1 MNKTIN
7 EEKGD
12 INIIDWKI
20 TTDCQCKCE
29 FCYASDKVESIN
41 SDKYAFLVNCIKKL
55 NCKKVCITGGE
66 PLLNKYISNILE
78 LLYQNEIRITLSTNG
93 LRYNLYK
100 DLIEKYVNRLSLPLD
115 GYDSLTNS
123 CNGRPRKNFDYIFKI
138 LENNNK
144 IDKKMDIK
152 IATVLTKRNANLE
165 HFKKMYEKL
174 SRYNISQ
181 WKIYELIY
189 EGKGYDNRDNLS
201 VDLDSIK
208 EVIDFFEEINNQ
220 KFKVDFVYKNSRN
233 KAYFMIQPNA
243 DVIIP
248 TEDQNGVFQNE
259 KIGNLLT
266 ESVEEISSSWKSLI
280 DIGIYKKNCSRRIL

>member
-1 MNKTIN
+1 
-7 EEKGD
+7 
-12 INIIDWKI
+12 
-20 TTDCQCKCE
+20 
-29 FCYASDKVESIN
+29 
-41 SDKYAFLVNCIKKL
+41 
-55 NCKKVCITGGE
+55 
-66 PLLNKYISNILE
+66 
-78 LLYQNEIRITLSTNG
+78 
-93 LRYNLYK
+93 
-100 DLIEKYVNRLSLPLD
+100 
-115 GYDSLTNS
+115 
-123 CNGRPRKNFDYIFKI
+123 
-138 LENNNK
+138 
-144 IDKKMDIK
+144 
-152 IATVLTKRNANLE
+152 
-165 HFKKMYEKL
+165 MYEKL
-174 SRYNISQ
+174 SRYNISK